1 MFRRIL
7 IKHVIKEPCSEQICL
22 IFSSILLSIYLG
34 RRRVEDSDD
43 CSTLEETDEES
54 SPVTLVLGKCCC
66 WFGPCYL
73 VLILDGYPEDV
84 AHAQRNM
91 YSLKE
96 IKVCHY
102 SCSNQMS

>member
-1 MFRRIL
+1 M
-7 IKHVIKEPCSEQICL
+7 
-22 IFSSILLSIYLG
+22 
-34 RRRVEDSDD
+34 EDSDD

-54 SPVTLVLGKCCC
+54 SPVTLVLGKCCCC